1 MKYFMFFC
9 PEHCELQRRVM
20 IVKLVRDIAQ
30 NTYEVDIKRAGGGG
44 FMNPKFLASALI
56 LFRAS

>member
-1 MKYFMFFC
+1 
-9 PEHCELQRRVM
+9 M
-20 IVKLVRDIAQ
+20 IVKLVRNIAR